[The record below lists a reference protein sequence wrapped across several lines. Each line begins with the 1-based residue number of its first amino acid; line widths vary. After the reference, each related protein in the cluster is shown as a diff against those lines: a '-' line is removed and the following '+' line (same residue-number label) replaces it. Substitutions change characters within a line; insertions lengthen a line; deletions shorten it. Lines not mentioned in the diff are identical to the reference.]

1 MSAVTRHNQEMALQR
16 ALHLLAT
23 AEPHE
28 LGALIRSL
36 DLRTFFP
43 PLEPED
49 KAVLTS
55 SIASAVSRCWV
66 SDHRRPDYPTNGMA
80 ATAISPRQT
89 SAGT

>member
-28 LGALIRSL
+28 LDALILSL

-55 SIASAVSRCWV
+55 SIARAVSRCWV
-66 SDHRRPDYPTNGMA
+66 KRSQEAGLSD
-80 ATAISPRQT
+80 
-89 SAGT
+89 